1 LLGGLLKRG
10 KSIAK
15 YIELL
20 PHGNRGANVCNMRG
34 RPIGFGKFMMDTAK
48 GIGLNPEILMLCLSL
63 LERTV
68 ITPLAESNDFWGITS
83 KSIFTR
89 GLPIPHLIKKVDIYL
104 ARGEIEQAEE
114 FIEQKRQYR

>member
-1 LLGGLLKRG
+1 
-10 KSIAK
+10 
-15 YIELL
+15 
-20 PHGNRGANVCNMRG
+20 
-34 RPIGFGKFMMDTAK
+34 MMDTAK